1 MTDKTHAAP
10 GLSGLTL
17 PPTDIKRIDPAPD
30 APLPILG
37 DNAKQVGGIHD
48 SQHALTWD
56 YELGRPIGVTG
67 HQEIPDHILDDL
79 NLSRTDSGNK
89 REGEMM
95 KVASIPV
102 VVVDKW
108 MREGFDVFKAS
119 AKEIVAKL
127 KAEDMGYFM
136 ATNKNI

>member
-1 MTDKTHAAP
+1 M
-10 GLSGLTL
+10 
-17 PPTDIKRIDPAPD
+17 
-30 APLPILG
+30 
-37 DNAKQVGGIHD
+37 DNAKGLDIED
-48 SQHALTWD
+48 SQHSFQWD
-56 YELGRPIGVTG
+56 HELGRPIAVKGK
-67 HQEIPDHILDDL
+67 QEVDSSFLSDL
-79 NLSRTDSGNK
+79 SDLRTRSANQKEGN
-89 REGEMM
+89 MM

-127 KAEDMGYFM
+127 KAEDLGHFM